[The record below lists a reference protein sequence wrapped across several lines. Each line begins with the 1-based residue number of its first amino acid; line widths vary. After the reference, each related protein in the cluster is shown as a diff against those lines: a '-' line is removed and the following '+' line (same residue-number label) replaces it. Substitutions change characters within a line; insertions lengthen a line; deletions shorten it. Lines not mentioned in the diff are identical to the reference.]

1 MKIGRRALFGF
12 GLLAALGVTA
22 PLQAQSWPDKPVRII
37 VPFPPGG
44 GFDGVARPFA
54 ERMGAVLGQTVLIDN
69 RAGAAGNIGA
79 QAAARAVPD
88 GYTLLFANDFLATN
102 PPMYKAPG
110 FDPLKDFVP
119 VSAVATVS
127 QGIAVA
133 TSSPAKDLKDL
144 VALSKTRPLNV
155 GTPGIGSV
163 PHLLT
168 ELINL
173 EGGMRL
179 ANVPY
184 KGSAPAVTDAIG
196 GQVDMVLTTLPSL
209 TPHIRA
215 GKLRGI
221 VVMGSK
227 RDPSLPEL
235 PTFSEAG
242 GSVTGGDIW
251 YALFAPAG
259 TPEPVLK
266 RLREAVRE
274 VLAQNDLVERLRGVG
289 YELGGST
296 PEALGQRVRSDMERW
311 RRVIVGAK
319 IPME

>member
-1 MKIGRRALFGF
+1 
-12 GLLAALGVTA
+12 
-22 PLQAQSWPDKPVRII
+22 
-37 VPFPPGG
+37 
-44 GFDGVARPFA
+44 
-54 ERMGAVLGQTVLIDN
+54 
-69 RAGAAGNIGA
+69 
-79 QAAARAVPD
+79 
-88 GYTLLFANDFLATN
+88 
-102 PPMYKAPG
+102 
-110 FDPLKDFVP
+110 LKDFVP

-133 TSSPAKDLKDL
+133 VSSPAKDLKDL
-144 VALSKTRPLNV
+144 VALSKARPLNV

-221 VVMGSK
+221 AVMGSK
-227 RDPSLPEL
+227 RDPSLPDL
-235 PTFSEAG
+235 PTFNEAG
-242 GSVTGGDIW
+242 GNLTGGDIW

-274 VLAQNDLVERLRGVG
+274 VLAQNDLVERLRSVG

-296 PEALGQRVRSDMERW
+296 PEALGQRVRNDMERW
-311 RRVIVGAK
+311 RRVIAGAK